1 MASPALKR
9 PASDGGI
16 RRGEVRS
23 HTLPRLFHD
32 LSLSR
37 ATGLLT
43 VSEREIKKVVQFKD
57 GNVQFASSTDR
68 DDRFNQVLLKADVI
82 PLKNL
87 LKALEVAL
95 ATKDRLG
102 EVLVMW
108 KMMSAEDIE
117 KWVKVQVRE
126 IVCSLFDWTHGQFSF
141 EPQPPAA
148 ETITLGV
155 SADAMVIEGVRRVSS
170 WARVYEE
177 VGGLNTEYRA
187 TREAPKILATLPLRP
202 EEKTLAEM
210 CEAPTSLEEMCEA
223 SKLSDHEVC
232 KTVWALLIVG
242 ALMKS

>member
-1 MASPALKR
+1 MNPKR
-9 PASDGGI
+9 PASDGAA
-16 RRGEVRS
+16 RQGEVRS
-23 HTLPRLFHD
+23 HTLPHLFHE
-32 LSLSR
+32 LGASR
-37 ATGLLT
+37 ASGLLT
-43 VSEREIKKVVQFKD
+43 VSEREIKKSVQFKD

-108 KMMSAEDIE
+108 KMMSASDIE
-117 KWVKVQVRE
+117 KWVKVQVQE
-126 IVCSLFDWTHGQFSF
+126 IVCSLFNWTHGHFAF

-155 SADAMVIEGVRRVSS
+155 PADAMVIEGVRRVNS

-187 TREAPKILATLPLRP
+187 TREAPAILGGLPLRP
-202 EEKTLAEM
+202 EEKALAAM
-210 CEAPTSLEEMCEA
+210 CDATTSLEEMCEA
-223 SKLSDHEVC
+223 SKLSDYEVC